1 MKKTILKIV
10 SVILLSAMI
19 FCIAGCE
26 LFQEEEPAPDITLKQ
41 VLGTWTREVDRA
53 TGSYTETYTFTE
65 NMKFSK
71 VGQTGPSQGTFSI
84 EGNTLTLKT
93 TMAKNPTEHV
103 VRFYD
108 DDNTMKWGSGS
119 VVSEFKRVG
128 KKKK

>member
-1 MKKTILKIV
+1 MKKALKAVV
-10 SVILLSAMI
+10 SLLLVFAMV
-19 FCIAGCE
+19 FCAAGCE

-41 VLGTWTREVDRA
+41 VLGTWTRDVERA
-53 TGSYTETYTFTE
+53 TGSYTENYTFSD
-65 NMKFSK
+65 NMKFTK
-71 VGQTGPSQGTFSI
+71 VGQNGPSQGTFSI

-93 TMAKNPTEHV
+93 SMAKNPTEHV

-119 VVSEFKRVG
+119 VTAVFTRVG

>member
-1 MKKTILKIV
+1 
-10 SVILLSAMI
+10 
-19 FCIAGCE
+19 
-26 LFQEEEPAPDITLKQ
+26 
-41 VLGTWTREVDRA
+41 
-53 TGSYTETYTFTE
+53 
-65 NMKFSK
+65 MKFTK

-93 TMAKNPTEHV
+93 SMAKNPTEHI

-119 VVSEFKRVG
+119 VTAVFTRVG